1 MRYSVRDKFIF
12 DKQHEVLEV
21 LVTDSSREVRVR
33 KLSPEELRE
42 ISIEK
47 FDENEEI
54 DSTIEE

>member
-1 MRYSVRDKFIF
+1 MRYSVRDEFIF
-12 DKQHEVLEV
+12 GKQSEVLEV

-42 ISIEK
+42 ISMEK
-47 FDENEEI
+47 LDENEEI

>member
-12 DKQHEVLEV
+12 DKQSEVLEV

-42 ISIEK
+42 ISMEK